1 VDTTSISLLERLK
14 LPIDQKAWSRFVQLY
29 TPLIYSWSRQLGM
42 HDPDAADLVQDVFA
56 QLVRNMPGFVYDS
69 RGSFRSWLKTVTL
82 NKWRDHCRRL
92 AVRPREVLSP
102 AIMQAAEPG
111 GEIAFDEA
119 EYRAYLVARALELIQ
134 REFQPTTWRACWE
147 FVVAGRPA
155 AEVADMLGISENAVY
170 LAKGRV
176 LRRLRQELAGLLDA

>member
-1 VDTTSISLLERLK
+1 MDTTSLSLLECLK
-14 LPIDQKAWSRFVQLY
+14 QPVDQKAWSQFVQLY

-42 HDPDAADLVQDVFA
+42 REPDAADLVQEVFA

-92 AVRPREVLSP
+92 AVRPHEVPSTAIVRALEP
-102 AIMQAAEPG
+102 A
-111 GEIAFDEA
+111 GEIDFDEA
-119 EYRAYLVARALELIQ
+119 EHRAYLVARVLELIQ
-134 REFQPTTWRACWE
+134 REFQPTTWQAVWE

-155 AEVADMLGISENAVY
+155 AEVAQMLGISENAVY